1 MYVIFFLVFVHC
13 ISFCLHL
20 SIICWFKT
28 FHIYCPY
35 DMINFVNLFY
45 YLIYFYYYL
54 WVLLYFLVLFIDFI
68 ILFQLNFTF
77 IYSNFS
83 KKFSILTKV
92 NTNKLILTKKK
103 KKIVYTNWLLL
114 YVIFSWYLCIVKIF
128 VCVKFT
134 KISFNKVL
142 NAP

>member
-1 MYVIFFLVFVHC
+1 MSYFSWYLC
-13 ISFCLHL
+13 INFCLHL

-92 NTNKLILTKKK
+92 NTNKPILTQKKK
-103 KKIVYTNWLLL
+103 KFRIYKLIVVVCHFFLVFVHCKNFCVRKIYKN
-114 YVIFSWYLCIVKIF
+114 II
-128 VCVKFT
+128 
-134 KISFNKVL
+134 
-142 NAP
+142 